1 MREQP
6 GLREARLR
14 PEFAAQYPYLT
25 PGVWELAAVLS
36 DRVLANVLARPGG
49 RFISRDRAL
58 DPAHFEFRGSQER
71 PGWRSSR
78 RREDAALD

>member
-1 MREQP
+1 MREQS
-6 GLREARLR
+6 GLGEARLR
-14 PEFAAQYPYLT
+14 PQFAAQYPYLT

>member
-14 PEFAAQYPYLT
+14 PEFAVQWPYLT

-36 DRVLANVLARPGG
+36 DRVLAKCLARPGG
-49 RFISRDRAL
+49 RFIN
-58 DPAHFEFRGSQER
+58 RGNK
-71 PGWRSSR
+71 GG
-78 RREDAALD
+78 LL